1 MKKQTA
7 SVIDYTTI
15 NRTPNTTPDPYISD
29 PDLTKQP
36 PNPPW
41 PHRCPDYKKCED
53 KAHQSIKGTFDL
65 WGNANSW
72 DDPLRMISDKI
83 KTIYLHD
90 KQTRDTK
97 ATTDIVSRNK
107 SFTSK
112 AHEDYKKFVLENRSY
127 LKDLLDKRR
136 IERVTLEQESNQ
148 ANTEAFTKPDSEILN
163 RIALLTQDQKVSH
176 TIKRSGIHNNTLK
189 SLHLTH
195 TMNAWDQHTKLPL
208 KAIKQVFFFCN
219 RNLGLH

>member
-1 MKKQTA
+1 MKKQPA
-7 SVIDYTTI
+7 SVIEYTPI
-15 NRTPNTTPDPYISD
+15 NRTSNTTPDPYISD
-29 PDLTKQP
+29 LDLTKRP
-36 PNPPW
+36 HNSPW
-41 PHRCPDYKKCED
+41 LHRCPEYKKCED
-53 KAHQSIKGTFDL
+53 KAHQFIKGTFDL
-65 WGNANSW
+65 RGNANSW
-72 DDPLRMISDKI
+72 DNPLRMISEKI
-83 KTIYLHD
+83 KTIYLQD

-107 SFTSK
+107 SSTSK

-148 ANTEAFTKPDSEILN
+148 ANTEAFTKPGSEILN
-163 RIALLTQDQKVSH
+163 RVALLTQDQKVSQ

-195 TMNAWDQHTKLPL
+195 TINAWDQHSKLPL
-208 KAIKQVFFFCN
+208 KAIKKVFFFN